1 MGPNW
6 QTKVLA
12 CTRLMPQVASPSDQS
27 VVVTMFA
34 SPSYRWLTYL
44 LLLILDLV
52 ICLTM
57 CLWMAKQS
65 RWLLI
70 T

>member
-1 MGPNW
+1 MSTPPPTPTPPIQPSVSRYTN
-6 QTKVLA
+6 VLFS
-12 CTRLMPQVASPSDQS
+12 LSH
-27 VVVTMFA
+27 
-34 SPSYRWLTYL
+34 RWLTYL
-44 LLLILDLV
+44 LLLILDLL